1 LITVVTGPP
10 CGGKSTYIRERAA
23 GDDIVVD
30 MDRLALALSVEGVQ
44 PFEYGLRVREVARA
58 ARYGAVKKA
67 LAVAQGERYLGLWII
82 DTDPSNDMR
91 SLYRA
96 NGAHFVEV
104 NPGRDVC
111 LTRLL
116 SRPVEN
122 HAVARKAIEEY
133 FAKR

>member
-1 LITVVTGPP
+1 MITVVSGPP
-10 CGGKSTYIRERAA
+10 CGGKSTYIRERAK
-23 GDDIVVD
+23 GDDIVID
-30 MDRLALALSVEGVQ
+30 MDRLALALSAEGTL

-67 LAVAQGERYLGLWII
+67 LTVAQGERYLGVWII

-96 NGAHFVEV
+96 NGGHFVEV

-111 LTRLL
+111 LSRLE

-122 HAVARKAIEEY
+122 QAIARKAIDEY

>member
-1 LITVVTGPP
+1 MITVVTGPP
-10 CGGKSTYIRERAA
+10 CGGKSTYIRDRAK
-23 GDDIVVD
+23 GDDIVID
-30 MDRLALALSVEGVQ
+30 MDRLALALSVEGTL

-67 LAVAQGERYLGLWII
+67 LAVAQGERYLGVWII

-96 NGAHFVEV
+96 NGGHLVEM
-104 NPGRDVC
+104 NPGREVC
-111 LTRLL
+111 LSRLE

-122 HAVARKAIEEY
+122 QAIARKAIDEY